1 VVISRFLGM
10 PKVERIILLLSK
22 FKSGFVILWIWWLSA
37 FSLHAQNVS
46 DASLKAAYTFRFAQ
60 YIEWPN
66 ENIMSS
72 FVIFVYGD
80 NAALLHEFREIAR
93 VRTIKNIPIVVKQV
107 SDLKIVENS
116 SPNILFVEKNFQDD
130 LPRIFEIIGRKP
142 VLVVTDESSLKDKL
156 MINFIYTDPERT
168 RISFELNRN
177 AIEKEHQLV
186 ILPRLLLLG
195 GTKVDVTD
203 LYQKQEEQLKD
214 ERERAERFFAEN
226 ERQQAII
233 ASQQNEIAAQRDEI
247 SAQRDKILLQQKQI
261 DDQQSKLMDLRLE
274 VSSQQALVA
283 HNLEVIANNKAEIA
297 NQQRSIVTQNSQVEL
312 HNKTLARQ
320 NQEIIEQRNR
330 IESQRSVL
338 AKQENLI
345 KSQQRLLY
353 MSIAAAVLAI
363 GFVIL
368 IWVGYRNK
376 QKANRLL
383 EQKSSEIERQKREI
397 QLQAE
402 LLDHTNKELE
412 RHNMDLEEI
421 VMKRT
426 EEYRLAK
433 EKAEE
438 SDNLKS
444 AFLAN
449 MSHEIRT
456 PLNAIVGFSELLTS
470 EKSNNVEPKSRQFY
484 DIIRQSSNDLLRLI
498 DDIIDIAKIESA
510 QLQIYRKECD
520 VNSDLLS
527 IFHTYRQLLD
537 ADNTKREVELRLK
550 IQDDDNALVLNTDP
564 HRLKQIIVNLLNNA
578 MKFTNS
584 GFIEFGYNV
593 SDSGVE
599 FYVEDTGIGIPE
611 EHHGAIFQ
619 RFRKLNLSPERF
631 YSGTGLGLAISKSL
645 VEMLGGKI
653 WFNSQPSKGTR
664 FTFTLPKVERT
675 AN

>member
-1 VVISRFLGM
+1 M
-10 PKVERIILLLSK
+10 PKVEQIILLPAK
-22 FKSGFVILWIWWLSA
+22 FKSGLFVLWIWWLSA
-37 FSLHAQNVS
+37 FSLQAQNVS

-66 ENIMSS
+66 ENLMSS

-80 NAALLHEFREIAR
+80 NASLLHEFREIAR
-93 VRTIKNIPIVVKQV
+93 VRTIKNMPIVVRQISELKQ
-107 SDLKIVENS
+107 LENS
-116 SPNILFVEKNFQDD
+116 SPNILFVEKNFQDE
-130 LPRIFEIIGRKP
+130 LQRIFEIVDRRP
-142 VLVVTDESSLKDKL
+142 VLVVTDESSLKEKV
-156 MINFIYTDPERT
+156 MINFIYTDAERT

-195 GTKVDVTD
+195 GSKVDVTD
-203 LYQKQEEQLKD
+203 LYQKQEELLKD

-226 ERQQAII
+226 ERQQTII
-233 ASQQNEIAAQRDEI
+233 ASQLKEIAAQREEL
-247 SAQRDKILLQQKQI
+247 STQKEKILSQQKQI
-261 DDQQSKLMDLRLE
+261 DDQQIKLMDLRLE

-283 HNLEVIANNKAEIA
+283 RNLEVIASNKSEIA
-297 NQQRSIVTQNSQVEL
+297 TQQKSIVKQNSQVEL

-320 NQEIIEQRNR
+320 NMEIVDQRNR
-330 IESQRSVL
+330 IESQRRIL
-338 AKQENLI
+338 AKQESLI
-345 KSQQRLLY
+345 KSQKRLLY
-353 MSIAAAVLAI
+353 VSIAAALLAI
-363 GFVIL
+363 GFVFL
-368 IWVGYRNK
+368 IWSGYRNK
-376 QKANRLL
+376 QKANQLL
-383 EQKSSEIERQKREI
+383 EQKSNEIERQKREI

-412 RHNMDLEEI
+412 RHNTDLEEI

-426 EEYRLAK
+426 DEYRLAK

-470 EKSNNVEPKSRQFY
+470 EKNNGGEPKFRQFY

-527 IFHTYRQLLD
+527 IFHTYHQLLD
-537 ADNTKREVELRLK
+537 ADVSKREVELRLK
-550 IQDDDNALVLNTDP
+550 IQEDKNPLVLNTDP
-564 HRLKQIIVNLLNNA
+564 YRLKQIIVNLLNNA
-578 MKFTNS
+578 MKFTSS
-584 GFIEFGYNV
+584 GFIEFGYLV
-593 SDSGVE
+593 KDYGVE
-599 FYVEDTGIGIPE
+599 FYVEDTGIGIPV
-611 EHHGAIFQ
+611 EHHNVIFQ
-619 RFRKLNLSPERF
+619 RFRKLNLSPDRF

-645 VEMLGGKI
+645 VEMMGGKI
-653 WFNSQPSKGTR
+653 WFTSQPSIGTR
-664 FTFTLPKVERT
+664 FMFTLPASESTINGKHH
-675 AN
+675 